1 MQNKKALLL
10 FTKNPELGKCKTRL
24 AKTIGDVRALEIY
37 IKLLEH
43 TREIVIP
50 VDVDKFVFY
59 SENVEKEDDWDNA
72 VFQKRVQN
80 GDDLGQKMQNAFRE
94 LFQLNYDS
102 VCIIGSDCYELNSET
117 INQSFI
123 ALESKDVVIGP
134 TYDGGYYLL
143 GMKKLHA
150 ALFEN
155 KNWSTETVYS
165 DTITDFEQLGLSYSN
180 LVKLT
185 DIDEEKDLPKHWR

>member
-24 AKTIGDVRALEIY
+24 AKTIGDVKALEIY

-59 SENVEKEDDWDNA
+59 SETIEREDDWDNA
-72 VFQKRVQN
+72 VFQKRIQN
-80 GDDLGQKMQNAFRE
+80 GDDLGQKMQNAFRD

>member
-24 AKTIGDVRALEIY
+24 AKTIGDVKALEIY

-59 SENVEKEDDWDNA
+59 SENIEREDDWDNA

-94 LFQLNYDS
+94 LFQLKYDS

-123 ALESKDVVIGP
+123 ELESKDVVIGP
-134 TYDGGYYLL
+134 TNDGGYYLL

-165 DTITDFEQLGLSYSN
+165 DTIADFEQFGLSYSN

-185 DIDEEKDLPKHWR
+185 DIDEEKDVPKHWR

>member
-24 AKTIGDVRALEIY
+24 AKTIGDVKALEIY

-59 SENVEKEDDWDNA
+59 SENIEREDDWDNA

-134 TYDGGYYLL
+134 TNDGGYYLL

>member
-24 AKTIGDVRALEIY
+24 AKTIGDVKALEIY

>member
-24 AKTIGDVRALEIY
+24 AKTIGDVKALEIY

-59 SENVEKEDDWDNA
+59 SETIEREDDWDNA

-180 LVKLT
+180 LLKLT

>member
-24 AKTIGDVRALEIY
+24 AKTIGDVKALEIY

-59 SENVEKEDDWDNA
+59 SETIEREDDWDNA